1 MSISRVFGP
10 SGGSG
15 IAILAFVDLS
25 SQIDNSNQIFTLP
38 PFKKGV
44 LIVYYNGLGQRIG
57 TEITETSNTTFTTT
71 FVAQTGSS
79 LFVYYQPL

>member
-25 SQIDNSNQIFTLP
+25 SQINNSNQIFTLP

-44 LIVYYNGLGQRIG
+44 LIVYYNGLGQRLG
-57 TEITETSNTTFTTT
+57 DEISETSNTTFSTS

-79 LFVYYQPL
+79 RFAYYQPL